1 MYRVG
6 SGAVTSDQFKVSKAI
21 LVCDDCLTVDQAGP
35 HWELADR
42 RCDTRKTAD
51 EVVSVSSKQPHCRT
65 IAPGENTKAVVF
77 DFVNPT
83 GTGRRSLSG

>member
-6 SGAVTSDQFKVSKAI
+6 SGAVTPDQFKASKAI
-21 LVCDDCLTVDQAGP
+21 LVCDNCLTVDQAGP

-42 RCDTRKTAD
+42 RCDKGNARG
-51 EVVSVSSKQPHCRT
+51 EVVSVSSKQPHSRT

-83 GTGRRSLSG
+83 GTGRRNLSG